1 MKTTMLTFVFGM
13 MMAGS
18 GAFALTAD
26 EVISDFQ
33 SQGFT
38 RTEVW
43 VGPTQIK
50 VEGIRGTEKV
60 EVIYDRATGQVL
72 KTETELVSAGEN
84 TAPGVSVR
92 ERNRDFVRVVRVS
105 RSDDSASDDN
115 GGERSRSRS
124 DDSRVSASSSDDNGG
139 DRTRDNSSS
148 DDAGDDDHGSG
159 HGRGADDNG
168 DHGDDHGG
176 SRGDDRNDDHGDD
189 HNDDHGDDHGDDHDS
204 DDD

>member
-1 MKTTMLTFVFGM
+1 MKKSMITLAFGLM
-13 MMAGS
+13 ISAS
-18 GAFALTAD
+18 GAFAITAD

-33 SQGFT
+33 GQGFT
-38 RTEVW
+38 RTEVR

-105 RSDDSASDDN
+105 RSDNSFGDDN
-115 GGERSRSRS
+115 GGDRNRSRG
-124 DDSRVSASSSDDNGG
+124 DDARVSASSSGDNSG
-139 DRTRDNSSS
+139 DRNRDRSSS
-148 DDAGDDDHGSG
+148 DDAGDDDHGR
-159 HGRGADDNG
+159 GRGRGSDDNS

-176 SRGDDRNDDHGDD
+176 SRGDDRD
-189 HNDDHGDDHGDDHDS
+189 DDHGDDHDS
-204 DDD
+204 NDD